1 MLVFKENCGE
11 ITFYIV
17 FFLVSIKMADVLMV
31 CAMRDTYTNILPKA
45 EQFTKS

>member
-1 MLVFKENCGE
+1 MLVFKNCKE
-11 ITFYIV
+11 ITFYKG

-31 CAMRDTYTNILPKA
+31 CAMQDTYTDILPKA